1 MIVILVK
8 VQLLTDRNTSL
19 TSQWLIIVV
28 EASETK
34 ARDAPAD
41 DEARA
46 SYLLPAIT
54 SENAKKSQILYL
66 LQRKCL
72 YPRKGF
78 EGK

>member
-19 TSQWLIIVV
+19 TSQWLIIVA
-28 EASETK
+28 EGSETK
-34 ARDAPAD
+34 GRGAPAD

-54 SENAKKSQILYL
+54 SESAKN
-66 LQRKCL
+66 
-72 YPRKGF
+72 
-78 EGK
+78 

>member
-19 TSQWLIIVV
+19 TSQWLIIVA
-28 EASETK
+28 EGSETK
-34 ARDAPAD
+34 GRGAPAD

-54 SENAKKSQILYL
+54 SESAIKELSYSLIN
-66 LQRKCL
+66 
-72 YPRKGF
+72 
-78 EGK
+78 